1 MTTDNNKTT
10 GQGRGVLFHDA
21 KLGNLWNSAVAAVIT
36 AGVVWLGDID
46 WSSWPAWVGTLGG
59 PAAGLA
65 VGWLTSRALPRF
77 KR

>member
-1 MTTDNNKTT
+1 MSSGTQAGD
-10 GQGRGVLFHDA
+10 GRGRLFHDA
-21 KLGNLWNSAVAAVIT
+21 KLCNLWNSLVAAVIT

-65 VGWLTSRALPRF
+65 VGWLTSKALPRF